1 MDDEIHREP
10 WLSYLKLLE
19 YKKSALA
26 MSESDALWWLLRKAE
41 TEHLLYFKDDFAKT
55 VQQAQSKVTEQTPEE
70 IASKLNVFSG
80 MLATI
85 NGDYAISINF
95 FNKALSQA
103 KSAGLNIIYIMG
115 KQELAYSRSLT
126 ESYDTSLIELQGAYV
141 EAFAL
146 EDTFLLATI
155 NETYGAIYG
164 YMGEYEQSVEYYK
177 KALDIY
183 EQLGYQY
190 HIAEAI
196 FGLAST
202 YRYWKKYE
210 LATAQ
215 FELYDKK
222 ISYTPNK
229 DLSFYAAYGLGM
241 TLAEK
246 GDCLKAIEVIDSA
259 LKLNGM
265 VDYNGELL
273 KRKTVCLITLGQLI
287 EAEKQLEKVKEI
299 FGGFPE
305 LDGPT
310 WKLEIIKI
318 ESELEHAKGNE
329 RAAYLLAK
337 DYYQK
342 YTELLETKSTAR
354 FDRVRTAMEIERK
367 DVEISLLQQK
377 AEVQLLQVEQQN
389 QRNILQR
396 YIIFFVVFLILVVL
410 VLLFVQNNYTRKI
423 YALSI
428 KDPLSNLY
436 NRRYIFDYLD
446 KLLARQVDKK
456 SELSVMMVDIDDF
469 KELNNKYGHPF
480 GDYVIEKIGEI
491 GQAILRNDDVMA
503 RIGGEEYL
511 CVLPRIE
518 EQQCLLI
525 AQRFLKN
532 VNQYK
537 FTTENGMTL
546 SITVSIGITSLSG
559 APLDGPTLYTQA
571 DEALYHSKQQGKNQV
586 TVYHEITDS

>member
-1 MDDEIHREP
+1 M
-10 WLSYLKLLE
+10 
-19 YKKSALA
+19 
-26 MSESDALWWLLRKAE
+26 
-41 TEHLLYFKDDFAKT
+41 
-55 VQQAQSKVTEQTPEE
+55 
-70 IASKLNVFSG
+70 
-80 MLATI
+80 
-85 NGDYAISINF
+85 
-95 FNKALSQA
+95 
-103 KSAGLNIIYIMG
+103 
-115 KQELAYSRSLT
+115 
-126 ESYDTSLIELQGAYV
+126 
-141 EAFAL
+141 
-146 EDTFLLATI
+146 
-155 NETYGAIYG
+155 
-164 YMGEYEQSVEYYK
+164 
-177 KALDIY
+177 
-183 EQLGYQY
+183 
-190 HIAEAI
+190 
-196 FGLAST
+196 
-202 YRYWKKYE
+202 
-210 LATAQ
+210 
-215 FELYDKK
+215 
-222 ISYTPNK
+222 
-229 DLSFYAAYGLGM
+229 
-241 TLAEK
+241 
-246 GDCLKAIEVIDSA
+246 
-259 LKLNGM
+259 
-265 VDYNGELL
+265 
-273 KRKTVCLITLGQLI
+273 
-287 EAEKQLEKVKEI
+287 
-299 FGGFPE
+299 
-305 LDGPT
+305 
-310 WKLEIIKI
+310 
-318 ESELEHAKGNE
+318 
-329 RAAYLLAK
+329 
-337 DYYQK
+337 
-342 YTELLETKSTAR
+342 
-354 FDRVRTAMEIERK
+354 
-367 DVEISLLQQK
+367 
-377 AEVQLLQVEQQN
+377 QLLQVEQQN